1 MQLDLDAPPRMSL
14 RREEWCAWCI
24 AKNGV
29 PGVPGASREA
39 PAALLEAAGLTPKPA
54 EAYPAII
61 FAGAEARA
69 WLPLKAVARGGARPS
84 VRFMSSSRKV
94 PISCRYLPPAAAA
107 GSMGINS

>member
-54 EAYPAII
+54 EAYPRRHIC
-61 FAGAEARA
+61 R
-69 WLPLKAVARGGARPS
+69 RRGAR
-84 VRFMSSSRKV
+84 VVAAQGGRSRRREALSTVYVLLQKSTDFLQV
-94 PISCRYLPPAAAA
+94 PTACCSCR
-107 GSMGINS
+107 